1 MTPALRNALLQLTEA
16 LRAERITLAE
26 WREAVVTLLTEAV
39 PTIDDAA
46 LAQAVSAVRGTEAA
60 EDVVTRLEA
69 LTTPNDN
76 GLALAAGVGLAAFL
90 VQAAL
95 RPRSAETTR
104 NAVPDADSA
113 PLDAFRARF
122 EQRVGQLA
130 EALADGRITVQEWR
144 VAFADTLAD
153 LHVAAYVTGAGGV
166 DQLDAEDFAAL
177 NAKIDEQLG
186 YLNEWAAELESG
198 ELSSVKALKA
208 RSNLYAGAANATLY
222 EAQAQSV
229 GLPTLPAYP
238 ADGTSTC
245 RTNDGCRW
253 EIVRLEGSG
262 NFDCYW
268 RLSPAEHC
276 DICLERSRVWNPLK
290 VRDGVIET
298 YNTVGLFRVAA

>member
-39 PTIDDAA
+39 PTIDDTA
-46 LAQAVSAVRGTEAA
+46 LAQAVGAVRGTEAA
-60 EDVVTRLEA
+60 EDVVARLEA
-69 LTTPNDN
+69 LTTPNGN
-76 GLALAAGVGLAAFL
+76 GLAVAAGVGLAAFL

-130 EALADGRITVQEWR
+130 EALADGRITAQEWR
-144 VAFADTLAD
+144 VAFASEVAD
-153 LHVAAYVTGAGGV
+153 MHIAAYVTGAGGV
-166 DQLDAEDFAAL
+166 EQLDAEDFAAL

-186 YLNEWAAELESG
+186 YLNEWAAELERG
-198 ELSSVKALKA
+198 ELPSVKALKA

-229 GLPTLPAYP
+229 GATLSQKPG
-238 ADGTSTC
+238 DGKTRC
-245 RTNDGCRW
+245 RTSCHCRLTFERQGNLLLVRW
-253 EIVRLEGSG
+253 IVG
-262 NFDCYW
+262 N
-268 RLSPAEHC
+268 SEHC
-276 DICLERSRVWNPLK
+276 EDCLALAAEWNPL
-290 VRDGVIET
+290 VIE
-298 YNTVGLFRVAA
+298 LEVAA